1 MPKITSG
8 KRYAQAAFELAL
20 KKNQLEGWQQA
31 LHRIAE
37 LSRNE
42 ELMTLLQ
49 NPRLPFP
56 AKKSLLEKPLAGIDP
71 FAFNL
76 ALLLVSKGILRR
88 GGDIYRQYNQLVD
101 AHRGV
106 ERAEVTAALPLTEE
120 NQDAISRRLENIV
133 QHKVVVDAHVDPSIL
148 GGFIARVGDTLID
161 GSLRQRLEN
170 LRRSLVEAGRF
181 VGKGYEARLV

>member
-20 KKNQLEGWQQA
+20 KKNELEDWQQG
-31 LHRIAE
+31 LRKIAD
-37 LSRNE
+37 LARNE
-42 ELMTLLQ
+42 ELLTLLQ

-56 AKKSLLEKPLAGIDP
+56 AKKSLLEKPLAGVNP

-88 GGDIYRQYNQLVD
+88 ADDIFRQYNHLLD
-101 AHRGV
+101 AYRGV
-106 ERAEVTAALPLTEE
+106 ERAKVTSALPLGEE
-120 NQDAISRRLENIV
+120 DQNAISDRLEKIV
-133 QHKVVVDAHVDPSIL
+133 EHKVVIDAHVDPSII

-161 GSLRQRLEN
+161 GSIRQRLEN
-170 LRRSLVEAGRF
+170 LKTSLLETRR
-181 VGKGYEARLV
+181 